1 MKETAPTPKKS
12 SRDRKKTRIEKETLD
27 FLTNYSL
34 ADENDL
40 IRQICQYR
48 Q

>member
-1 MKETAPTPKKS
+1 MKKITPTPKKS
-12 SRDRKKTRIEKETLD
+12 SRDRKKTRITKETLD

-34 ADENDL
+34 AEERDL
-40 IRQICQYR
+40 VQRICQYR